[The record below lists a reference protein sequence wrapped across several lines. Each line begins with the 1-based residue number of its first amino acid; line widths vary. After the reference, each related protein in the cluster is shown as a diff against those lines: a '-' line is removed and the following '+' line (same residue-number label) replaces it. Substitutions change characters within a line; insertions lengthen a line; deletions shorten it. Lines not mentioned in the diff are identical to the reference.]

1 MPRFRSHDQ
10 SGLELQVAEVQK
22 RVLDMRA
29 ANIERV
35 KRRLLKGAVDDN
47 LETIRGLPPRALRP
61 VNRAFRLWTRRIT
74 VVIIPIVLAGSTFLV
89 AVPTG
94 DRASAATR
102 RNDII
107 SSASAAP
114 SMTQAAAPGQRVAA
128 SAFPLGVRRVILDA
142 GHGGIDPG
150 ATSPLLLE
158 KQITLDIG
166 HRLRTLLEDVG
177 YEVLLTRQDD
187 RTVALRD
194 RVQFANGA
202 RGDIF
207 ISIHVNALVQHT
219 ASRGIETYYLG
230 ATDDPSLT
238 QLAAAENQV
247 SGYSLGDLRR
257 ILDGVYAGVRSDE
270 SSRLA
275 RSVQDRLYRNLKVS
289 DSQLENWGVKRAPF
303 VVLVGTEM
311 PAILAEVGCISNE
324 QEAAMLARPEYR
336 QKIAESLRDGIL
348 AYTGPGDTPQ
358 KKGT

>member
-1 MPRFRSHDQ
+1 
-10 SGLELQVAEVQK
+10 
-22 RVLDMRA
+22 MRA

-35 KRRLLKGAVDDN
+35 KRRLLREAVEEN

-61 VNRAFRLWTRRIT
+61 GYRGLRLWIRRLS
-74 VVIIPIVLAGSTFLV
+74 VVIIPVVLAGSTFLV
-89 AVPTG
+89 AVPTS
-94 DRASAATR
+94 DHLAASNR
-102 RNDII
+102 RSDIV

-114 SMTQAAAPGQRVAA
+114 SVTQAAAPGQRVAA
-128 SAFPLGVRRVILDA
+128 SAFPLGIRRVILDA
-142 GHGGIDPG
+142 GHGGVDPG
-150 ATSPLLLE
+150 ALSTLLPE

-166 HRLRTLLEDVG
+166 HRLRGLLEDVG
-177 YEVLLTRQDD
+177 YEVLLTRVDD
-187 RTVALRD
+187 RTVALKD
-194 RVQFANGA
+194 RAQFANGS

-207 ISIHVNALVQHT
+207 ISIHVNSLMKHT
-219 ASRGIETYYLG
+219 DSRGIETYYLG
-230 ATDDPSLT
+230 ATDDPSLK
-238 QLAAAENQV
+238 QLASEENQV

-275 RSVQDRLYRNLKVS
+275 RSVQDRLYKNLKVS
-289 DSQLENWGVKRAPF
+289 DPHLENWGVKRAPF

-336 QKIAESLRDGIL
+336 QKIAEALRDGIL
-348 AYTGPGDTPQ
+348 AYTGPDDTPE